1 MTKEQIHGMTYYYN
15 IFVITHSKIV
25 CEHFRDY
32 LYMTTSY
39 LDL

>member
-1 MTKEQIHGMTYYYN
+1 MTKEQVHGMTYDYDT
-15 IFVITHSKIV
+15 FVIIHSKIV
-25 CEHFRDY
+25 CEHLRDY

>member
-1 MTKEQIHGMTYYYN
+1 MTKEQVYGMIYN
-15 IFVITHSKIV
+15 HDIFVITHSKIV

-32 LYMTTSY
+32 LYMTTGY

>member
-1 MTKEQIHGMTYYYN
+1 MIKEQIRGMIYYHD
-15 IFVITHSKIV
+15 IFIIIHSKIV
-25 CEHFRDY
+25 STHFRDY